1 MKTSILVMAVAA
13 VVLVLAVVT
22 VDGTRR
28 KQKEGVMKSTEM
40 KPADEKPLIGKKELA
55 TFAGGCFWCVE
66 ADFEK
71 VDGVLSV
78 VSGYTGGKE
87 NNPRY
92 EDVAMGKTGHRE
104 SVQVTFDSGRITYE
118 TLLAHFFRIMDPTD
132 SGGQFVDRGFQ
143 YSPAVFYHNEQ
154 QKEVAERF
162 SKDLAGSGRFKKPL
176 ATEILPVTVFYPAEE
191 YHQGFFLK
199 NPDHY
204 KRYRT
209 GSGRDAFIDT
219 MWGDEP
225 GQGEEGA
232 FRKPEASALKSSL
245 SPMAFHVTQE
255 NGTEPPFQNEFW
267 NFKEEGIYV
276 DVVSGEPL
284 FSSRDKFDS
293 KTGWPSFI
301 RPIEKNRVVEKK
313 DRSHFM
319 VRTEVRSA
327 RSDSH
332 LGHVFDDGP
341 AETGLRYCIN
351 SAALRFIPKDR
362 LAEEGYGRYL
372 DLFRQEK

>member
-1 MKTSILVMAVAA
+1 MKISITVMAVVAF
-13 VVLVLAVVT
+13 VLVLAAVT
-22 VDGTRR
+22 VDGTKR
-28 KQKEGVMKSTEM
+28 KQKEGVMK
-40 KPADEKPLIGKKELA
+40 PGDEKPLIGQKELA

-66 ADFEK
+66 ADLEK
-71 VDGVLSV
+71 AEGVLSV

-87 NNPRY
+87 ENPRY
-92 EDVAMGKTGHRE
+92 EDVARGLTGHRE
-104 SVQVTFDSGRITYE
+104 SVQVTYDNGRTSYE
-118 TLLAHFFRIMDPTD
+118 TLLELFFRIMDPTD
-132 SGGQFVDRGFQ
+132 RGGQFVDRGFQ
-143 YSPAVFYHNEQ
+143 YSPAVFTHNEK
-154 QKEVAERF
+154 QKEAAERF
-162 SKDLAGSGRFKKPL
+162 LKKLAASGRFKKPL
-176 ATEILPVTVFYPAEE
+176 ATEILPATVFYPAEE

-199 NPDHY
+199 NPEHY
-204 KRYRT
+204 KRYRA
-209 GSGRDAFIDT
+209 GSGRDAFVET
-219 MWGDEP
+219 MWRDEP
-225 GQGEEGA
+225 GKGDEKA
-232 FRKPEASALKSSL
+232 FSKPEASVLKSVL
-245 SPMAFHVTQE
+245 SPMAFQVTQE
-255 NGTEPPFQNEFW
+255 NGTEPPFQNEYW

-301 RPIEKNRVVEKK
+301 RPIEKDRVVEKK

-362 LAEEGYGRYL
+362 LVDEGYGAYL
-372 DLFRQEK
+372 ELFRQDK